1 MKPLLRRTIQREN
14 EMKVKQLSVFLENQS
29 GRLAEVSEAIGAQGV
44 NIRALSL
51 ADTSG
56 FGILRLIVDD
66 IAKAHD
72 ILKSGG
78 FTVRETDVIAV
89 EIPDRPGGLG
99 SVLKVFAD
107 AKINI
112 EYMYAYVQKSAE
124 NAVVIFRIDNAD
136 EGIRTLEA
144 KGVKILSAKQVYS
157 L

>member
-1 MKPLLRRTIQREN
+1 
-14 EMKVKQLSVFLENQS
+14 MKVKQLSIFLENQS
-29 GRLAEVSEAIGAQGV
+29 GRLAEVSEAIGAEGV

-66 IAKAHD
+66 IAKAHAV
-72 ILKSGG
+72 LKSGG
-78 FTVRETDVIAV
+78 FTVRETDVIAI

-99 SVLKVFAD
+99 SVLKIFAD

-112 EYMYAYVQKSAE
+112 EYMYAFVGTSGE
-124 NAVVIFRIDNAD
+124 NAVVIFRIDNVDQAV
-136 EGIRTLEA
+136 ETLHA
-144 KGVKILSAKQVYS
+144 KGVKILSASQVYQ